1 VVTSRCSQYV
11 RLLSSKPSPRDYTL
25 TSARHAVAAVFIVVN
40 FLVDLAYA
48 WIDPRIRFR

>member
-1 VVTSRCSQYV
+1 MIESVVLAMFGGAAGLFLAYWATQALV
-11 RLLSSKPSPRDYTL
+11 ML
-25 TSARHAVAAVFIVVN
+25 VAAVFIVVN